1 MQDLRLHADI
11 AEIKQLVRDQA
22 ELHRRADLVNEGRMA
37 RLEIGTAEIKTDIA
51 EIKSTVASIDKRGD
65 LDHDEIT
72 RLKSQMTIRS
82 AGWAILSTVVSLAGA
97 FMGLR
102 PHN

>member
-1 MQDLRLHADI
+1 MQDSRLQADI

-22 ELHRRADLVNEGRMA
+22 ESQRKAALVNEGRMT
-37 RLEIGTAEIKTDIA
+37 RLEAGISDIKNDVAEIN
-51 EIKSTVASIDKRGD
+51 KRSGA
-65 LDHDEIT
+65 DHDEIT

-82 AGWAILSTVVSLAGA
+82 AGWAILSTAVSLAGA